1 MALGR
6 VGAKQK
12 VPIRQ
17 ASVPKVSKD
26 MAVDSYCAVVGE
38 EILSGDGLA
47 LPEGGP
53 CEGTRVRHTDN
64 AFAGHERRV
73 PHKRVIRS
81 GNLLL
86 LGVEHVLSDGGIG
99 NAIKE
104 QLCSCSSM
112 VPRALHSQCALERRT
127 HDSEHVPLQRD
138 RCESRR
144 RLCQCLADNFS
155 FSYLMVL
162 AVVDTAKELQVCRQ
176 PIIALAVLQ
185 CKLKQ
190 NCSS

>member
-1 MALGR
+1 MDATRNIVMHGEGLACSSVQESPCRQGT
-6 VGAKQK
+6 VDGAGQSRCKT
-12 VPIRQ
+12 
-17 ASVPKVSKD
+17 ASPNRTGVSSPGELPEVSKD
-26 MAVDSYCAVVGE
+26 TAVDSYCAVVGE

-53 CEGTRVRHTDN
+53 CKGTRVRYTYN

-73 PHKRVIRS
+73 PHKRVVRS

-112 VPRALHSQCALERRT
+112 VPRALHSQCALER
-127 HDSEHVPLQRD
+127 
-138 RCESRR
+138 
-144 RLCQCLADNFS
+144 
-155 FSYLMVL
+155 
-162 AVVDTAKELQVCRQ
+162 
-176 PIIALAVLQ
+176 
-185 CKLKQ
+185 
-190 NCSS
+190 